1 MGIEVNTNKNM
12 KLKKVIFFYHD
23 LQSETS
29 YAIKDSNI
37 HVKHE
42 EGRALHIPLKDAHHP
57 V

>member
-1 MGIEVNTNKNM
+1 MGIEVNTNKNT